1 MDDGGIGVKVS
12 DFDFVLPDELIA
24 QTPIEPRDHSR
35 LLVVF
40 KDREGWED
48 RMFKNIVDYIN
59 PGDLLILNNT
69 RVIPARLYGT
79 KGTGAVIEVLLLTP
93 KGPGRWE
100 VLVRPGKKMK
110 PGEEVIFGEGLL
122 KGTVIDYTDFGGRVM
137 EFSYEGNFDEIIDQ
151 LGEMPLPPY
160 ITTRLEDPERYQT
173 IYAVKRGSAAAPT
186 AGLHFTEELFQA
198 LREKGVQIG
207 YVTLHVGLGT
217 FRPVQVDEIE
227 EHEMHSEFYEVSPE
241 IADLINTTRQRGGR
255 IITVGTTATRTLET
269 VADDQGVVHPGN
281 GWTNIFIYPGYR
293 FKVVNGL
300 ITNFHLPKSTLIMMI
315 SAFVGTDKIRQAY
328 EYAVQE
334 RFRFFSFGDAMMMI

>member
-1 MDDGGIGVKVS
+1 MKVS

-40 KDREGWED
+40 KDRDGWEEGI
-48 RMFKNIVDYIN
+48 FKNIVDYIN

-69 RVIPARLYGT
+69 RVIPARLYGV
-79 KGTGAVIEVLLLTP
+79 KDTGAIIEVLLLTP
-93 KGPGRWE
+93 KGDNRWE

-110 PGEEVIFGEGLL
+110 PGEKVTFGDGLL
-122 KGTVIDYTDFGGRVM
+122 KGTVIDYTSFGGRLM
-137 EFSYEGNFDEIIDQ
+137 EFSCDGNFDEIIDQ

-160 ITTRLEDPERYQT
+160 ITTRLDDPERYQT
-173 IYAVKRGSAAAPT
+173 IYAARRGSAAAPT
-186 AGLHFTEELFQA
+186 AGLHFTEELFQT
-198 LREKGVQIG
+198 LQQKEVQID

-217 FRPVQVDEIE
+217 FRPVQVDVIE

-241 IADLINTTRQRGGR
+241 TAARINATRARGGR
-255 IITVGTTATRTLET
+255 VITVGTTATRTLET
-269 VADDQGVVHPGN
+269 VADTDGVVHPGS
-281 GWTNIFIYPGYR
+281 GWTNIFIYPGYQ
-293 FKVVNGL
+293 FKAIDGI

-315 SAFVGTDKIRQAY
+315 SAFVGREKVMKAY

-334 RFRFFSFGDAMMMI
+334 HFRFFSFGDAMMII

>member
-1 MDDGGIGVKVS
+1 MKVS
-12 DFDFVLPDELIA
+12 DFDFTLPEDRIA

-35 LLVVF
+35 LLVVYKDRDGWAEGIF
-40 KDREGWED
+40 KD
-48 RMFKNIVDYIN
+48 MVNYLN

-69 RVIPARLYGT
+69 RVIPARLYGA
-79 KGTGAVIEVLLLTP
+79 KDTGAVIEVLLLTP
-93 KGPGRWE
+93 KGHDRWE

-110 PGEEVIFGEGLL
+110 PGETVIFGEGLL
-122 KGTVIDYTDFGGRVM
+122 TGTVVDYTGFGGRVM
-137 EFSYEGNFDEIIDQ
+137 EFSYAGDFDAIIDR

-173 IYAVKRGSAAAPT
+173 IYAARRGSAAAPT
-186 AGLHFTEELFQA
+186 AGLHFTGELLQA
-198 LREKGVQIG
+198 LREKGVQID

-217 FRPVQVDEIE
+217 FRPVQAETIE

-241 IADLINTTRQRGGR
+241 TAGRINAVHARGGR

-269 VADDQGVVHPGN
+269 VADDNGLVHPGS

-293 FKVVNGL
+293 FKVIDGL

-315 SAFVGTDKIRQAY
+315 SAFAGREKIMQAY

-334 RFRFFSFGDAMMMI
+334 HFRFFSFGDAMMII